1 MRPKSAVL
9 EIYGLA
15 FSVQIKF
22 KGKLSQM
29 GKERFNQNTGTEK
42 LNMQDVL
49 SMRSSGYYSQRTAG
63 AKNAIDSVFPLITDA
78 INSLPEIEILRFADY
93 GAADG
98 GTSAEFWSKVISR
111 LRADGD
117 LRDIEMLYTD
127 LPSNDFSTLFKTMQ
141 GMHGDI
147 SNAYQIQN
155 ENVFVHGCGTGFHR
169 QLMAADS
176 LSLGFSATAM
186 HYVSEKPCE
195 IEDHVHM
202 TGANPDEKAKF
213 EKQAAEDWQKIL
225 LARAAEMKSGSKFIV
240 LNFGID
246 KEGRYLGNTDGF
258 SMFDKFTQHWRELLN
273 KEKITQEEFRRAT
286 FVQHYRT
293 LEEFKAPFESSDTPV
308 MKAGLRLKL
317 ASTQLTECPYR
328 KAFVDA
334 DGSITSEQFAA
345 SLIPTM
351 RSWSETV
358 FLSALSDRAP
368 EEAQAIVNE
377 FYQSYE
383 SEIAANPDGHAM
395 DYVHIIMV
403 IEKA

>member
-1 MRPKSAVL
+1 LRSKSAVL

-213 EKQAAEDWQKIL
+213 QKQAAEDWQKIL

-246 KEGRYLGNTDGF
+246 EEGRYLGNTGGF

-317 ASTQLTECPYR
+317 ASTQLTKCPYR

>member
-1 MRPKSAVL
+1 
-9 EIYGLA
+9 
-15 FSVQIKF
+15 
-22 KGKLSQM
+22 M

-78 INSLPEIEILRFADY
+78 VNSLPEIEILRFADY

-98 GTSAEFWSKVISR
+98 GTSAELWSKVISR

-246 KEGRYLGNTDGF
+246 EEGRYLGNTGGF

-317 ASTQLTECPYR
+317 ASTQLTECPYQ

-383 SEIAANPDGHAM
+383 SEIAVNPDGHAM